1 MLAEWTSIK
10 LAVMLTQIATTHRSL
25 RNHLFYPIVLSSLL
39 AFGIYAGRVFLSS
52 NWIIYRNLVWNLFL
66 AWIPYLL
73 SLLVVWIF
81 HRSRRQWLLL
91 SVLGFI
97 WLIFFPNAPYLLTD
111 FLHLQERP
119 SVPLWYDI
127 LLLATFAWTGLF
139 LGIASLRIM
148 QGVVKSYVGRWLG
161 WMFVLIALA
170 ASGLGV
176 YLGRFSRWNS
186 WDMLTQPKLILA
198 EVVSKTT
205 DPLNNLRFLGFTVL
219 FISFLTVSYLMFISM
234 HHVDV
239 RDVQE

>member
-1 MLAEWTSIK
+1 
-10 LAVMLTQIATTHRSL
+10 MLTQITTYHRSL
-25 RNHLFYPIVLSSLL
+25 RNHLFYPIVLSSIL
-39 AFGIYAGRVFLSS
+39 ALGMYAGRVFLSG
-52 NWIIYRNLVWNLFL
+52 NWLVYRNLVWNLFL
-66 AWIPYLL
+66 AWIPYLVSL
-73 SLLVVWIF
+73 SIAWLN
-81 HRSRRQWLLL
+81 RRQRQNWLLMI
-91 SVLGFI
+91 VLGFI

-119 SVPLWYDI
+119 FVPIWYDI

-148 QGVVKSYVGRWLG
+148 QGVVKNHAGRLVS
-161 WMFVLIALA
+161 WMFVVLALA

-186 WDMLTQPKLILA
+186 WDMLTQPELILA
-198 EVVSKTT
+198 EVVSKAA

-234 HHVDV
+234 HHVED
-239 RDVQE
+239 RKSGDRN

>member
-1 MLAEWTSIK
+1 
-10 LAVMLTQIATTHRSL
+10 MLTQIAAYHRSL
-25 RNHLFYPIVLSSLL
+25 KNHLFYPIVLSSLL
-39 AFGIYAGRVFLSS
+39 AVGMYVGRVILSH

-66 AWIPYLL
+66 AWIPYLV
-73 SLLVVWIF
+73 SLLVVWLF
-81 HRSRRQWLLL
+81 YRNRRQWWLIAL
-91 SVLGFI
+91 LGFI

-119 SVPLWYDI
+119 FVPLWYDI
-127 LLLATFAWTGLF
+127 LLLATFAWTGCF

-148 QGVVKSYVGRWLG
+148 QGVVKSYAGRFLSWLFV
-161 WMFVLIALA
+161 MFAIG

-186 WDMLTQPKLILA
+186 WDMLIQPKVILA
-198 EVVSKTT
+198 EVVSKAS

-234 HHVDV
+234 HHVKD
-239 RDVQE
+239 REG